1 MKRSV
6 SLITSN
12 LTTFSVAHTPLL
24 QLDSWDDISGQERGR
39 LTVKMYIETDLPND
53 LQNLMNNIIDSI
65 ITDNQASIEK
75 ELQVIKCI
83 LFWRVLA

>member
-1 MKRSV
+1 MYHSSHPI
-6 SLITSN
+6 SLI
-12 LTTFSVAHTPLL
+12 FSVAHTQLL

-39 LTVKMYIETDLPND
+39 LTVKMYIDTDLPNG
-53 LQNLMNNIIDSI
+53 LQNLMNNIDSI